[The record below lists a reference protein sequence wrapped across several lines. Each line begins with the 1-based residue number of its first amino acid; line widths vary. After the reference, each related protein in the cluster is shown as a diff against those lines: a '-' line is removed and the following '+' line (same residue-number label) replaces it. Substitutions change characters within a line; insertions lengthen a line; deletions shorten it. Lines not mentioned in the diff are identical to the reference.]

1 MLKRRHVYAPKK
13 IIYLFVFIYLFANL
27 VAEEPRNALII
38 FDGRR
43 RISWLN
49 IVLYFTPVLF
59 SDQCPSPSVQMVH
72 SVFLRDKNED
82 NRTNISSTIAAYSGG
97 MWGARRYRVAHN

>member
-1 MLKRRHVYAPKK
+1 MLQRKLF
-13 IIYLFVFIYLFANL
+13 IYLYLFIYLFICESCRRGTAKC
-27 VAEEPRNALII
+27 IDYI
-38 FDGRR
+38 DGRR

-97 MWGARRYRVAHN
+97 M